1 MCDRWGGAVVAQC
14 GRTGRS
20 QLPIFICSGLTYV
33 KRSGLR
39 LSCTFKRRVEVTSGE
54 FVQIWYKLKIR
65 LIIYRFI
72 WVHLLEV
79 RCTLRFLL
87 SSLVLDTID
96 DGN

>member
-39 LSCTFKRRVEVTSGE
+39 LSCTFKRRVEVTSGD
-54 FVQIWYKLKIR
+54 FVQI
-65 LIIYRFI
+65 
-72 WVHLLEV
+72 
-79 RCTLRFLL
+79 
-87 SSLVLDTID
+87 
-96 DGN
+96 